1 MISLGRSRKGKPTI
15 GLGKLVERTM
25 EKKCQDALWSSFF
38 ETVKIAVSEEEA
50 IDAAKALSE
59 SKQRRLK
66 RYGMGAVIGATSY
79 PAVGL
84 VGEAVKGYV
93 AGSSGGRLRGAA
105 NAVRQA
111 ATAPELAKNITR
123 GALGAG
129 AVQALRENVQ
139 LQDAKKT
146 YRSFLQEHG
155 AA

>member
-1 MISLGRSRKGKPTI
+1 
-15 GLGKLVERTM
+15 M
-25 EKKCQDALWSSFF
+25 EKKCQDAFWASFF
-38 ETVKIAVSEEEA
+38 DTVKVAVSEEEA

-66 RYGMGAVIGATSY
+66 RYGTGATIGALSY

-84 VGEAVKGYV
+84 TGEAVKGFV
-93 AGSSGGRLRGAA
+93 AGPKGGRLRSAFK
-105 NAVRQA
+105 AVREG
-111 ATAPELAKNITR
+111 ATAPELAKSVTR

-146 YRSFLQEHG
+146 YQSFLRERG